1 MSNEIEAVRAK
12 FIEYS
17 EVFNKLDPKLI
28 LPFFAVGSILV
39 TTGVVATMTTEQEV
53 EGVFTQFMGLLKKQ
67 NFTHSELNKNN
78 LSAKMLSDN
87 VAIISGS
94 AIHYKKDPGTDTKEV
109 ELERIGVTYT
119 FRKDPPAP
127 TAKATEPTDGV
138 WKIVSGIIHK
148 PENVIAL

>member
-1 MSNEIEAVRAK
+1 MSNETLAVRAK

-28 LPFFAVGSILV
+28 LPFFGVGSILI
-39 TTGVVATMTTEQEV
+39 TTGVVATMTTEQKV
-53 EGVFTQFMGLLKKQ
+53 KGVFTQFMGLLKQQ

-87 VAIISGS
+87 IAIVSGA
-94 AIHYKKDPGTDTKEV
+94 AIRYKKDSVMDAEV

-119 FRKDPPAP
+119 FRKAP
-127 TAKATEPTDGV
+127 TNT
-138 WKIVSGIIHK
+138 WKIVSGIIHQL
-148 PENVIAL
+148 ENAIAL